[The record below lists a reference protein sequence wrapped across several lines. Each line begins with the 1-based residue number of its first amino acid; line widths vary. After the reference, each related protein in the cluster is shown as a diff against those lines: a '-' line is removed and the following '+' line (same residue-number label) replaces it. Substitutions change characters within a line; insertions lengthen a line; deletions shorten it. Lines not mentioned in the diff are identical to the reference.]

1 MTATLRNRRLPTV
14 VFLIL
19 CAAPFGA
26 EAQQYVCWP
35 IVRGDT
41 ASGLARRLTGNA
53 ARAYSDAFQIKD
65 PARRVFVPKSRYGR
79 LSTHW
84 QACVVREPLK
94 SNPLALA
101 PAAARRAASRAVP
114 PLARGP
120 ALASSTV
127 ITRSD
132 VIFAVTVGAAAWL
145 MLVIISAVA
154 GYATAPPI
162 PPAMQRAAEEFI
174 RVFARPL
181 VDPLSGVAPIAVR
194 LRFVHRLQQLEICIA
209 PCGGRR
215 YPNLSDH
222 KKNVEYD
229 VNRVVRN
236 VGAHRVVIDR
246 LRAEGKWVVVP
257 MRLAA
262 LNALK
267 QTGGK

>member
-1 MTATLRNRRLPTV
+1 MTATLRNRRLPAL
-14 VFLIL
+14 VFLLL
-19 CAAPFGA
+19 CTTPFGV
-26 EAQQYVCWP
+26 EAQQFACWP

-41 ASGLARRLTGNA
+41 ASRLALRLTGNA
-53 ARAYSDAFQIKD
+53 AAAYSDAFQIKD
-65 PARRVFVPKSRYGR
+65 PMRRMFVPKSRYGR

-84 QACVVREPLK
+84 QACVAREPVK
-94 SNPLALA
+94 SHPLALA
-101 PAAARRAASRAVP
+101 PVAAPPAASPAMP
-114 PLARGP
+114 PIARGP
-120 ALASSTV
+120 GIVSSRV

-132 VIFAVTVGAAAWL
+132 VSFAMTFGAAVWL

-162 PPAMQRAAEEFI
+162 PPAMQRAAEDFI

-194 LRFVHRLQQLEICIA
+194 LRFVRRVQQLEICIA

-229 VNRVVRN
+229 VNRVVRT
-236 VGAHRVVIDR
+236 VGTHHVVIDR

-257 MRLAA
+257 IRLAE
-262 LNALK
+262 LK
-267 QTGGK
+267 QAGGK

>member
-1 MTATLRNRRLPTV
+1 MTATLRNRRLPAMV
-14 VFLIL
+14 LLLL
-19 CAAPFGA
+19 CATPFVV
-26 EAQQYVCWP
+26 EAQQFVCWP

-41 ASGLARRLTGNA
+41 ASRLARRLTGNA
-53 ARAYSDAFQIKD
+53 AAAYSDAFQIKD
-65 PARRVFVPKSRYGR
+65 PTRRRFVPKSRYGR

-84 QACVVREPLK
+84 QACVVREPVK
-94 SNPLALA
+94 SKPFTIA
-101 PAAARRAASRAVP
+101 PAAAPPVASQAVP
-114 PLARGP
+114 PLARAP
-120 ALASSTV
+120 AIASSWV
-127 ITRSD
+127 TRSD
-132 VIFAVTVGAAAWL
+132 VIFAVTIGAVVWL

-162 PPAMQRAAEEFI
+162 PPAMQRAAEDFI

-194 LRFVHRLQQLEICIA
+194 LRFIRRVQQLEICIA

-222 KKNVEYD
+222 KKNMEYD
-229 VNRVVRN
+229 VNRVVRT
-236 VGAHRVVIDR
+236 VGTHRVVIDR

-262 LNALK
+262 LK
-267 QTGGK
+267 QAGGK

>member
-1 MTATLRNRRLPTV
+1 M
-14 VFLIL
+14 VFLLL
-19 CAAPFGA
+19 CTTPFVV
-26 EAQQYVCWP
+26 EAQQFECWP

-41 ASGLARRLTGNA
+41 ASGLARRLTGKA
-53 ARAYSDAFQIKD
+53 AAAYSDAFQIKD
-65 PARRVFVPKSRYGR
+65 PTRRRFVPKSRYGR

-84 QACVVREPLK
+84 QACVVRKPVK
-94 SNPLALA
+94 SNLLALA
-101 PAAARRAASRAVP
+101 PAAAPPAASQAVP

-120 ALASSTV
+120 AITSSRV

-132 VIFAVTVGAAAWL
+132 VIFAVTIAAAVWL
-145 MLVIISAVA
+145 MLVMISAVA
-154 GYATAPPI
+154 GYASTPPI
-162 PPAMQRAAEEFI
+162 PPAMLRAAAEDFI

-194 LRFVHRLQQLEICIA
+194 LRFVRRVQQLEICIA

-229 VNRVVRN
+229 VNRVVRT
-236 VGAHRVVIDR
+236 VGTHRVVADR

-257 MRLAA
+257 IRL
-262 LNALK
+262 
-267 QTGGK
+267 TH